1 MCTRNSDAQVE
12 PYAGD
17 KLDVRVASHAKR
29 RGRCLLDSESRI
41 DEFVHLYGLSKMLG
55 MMVIVGME

>member
-1 MCTRNSDAQVE
+1 VE